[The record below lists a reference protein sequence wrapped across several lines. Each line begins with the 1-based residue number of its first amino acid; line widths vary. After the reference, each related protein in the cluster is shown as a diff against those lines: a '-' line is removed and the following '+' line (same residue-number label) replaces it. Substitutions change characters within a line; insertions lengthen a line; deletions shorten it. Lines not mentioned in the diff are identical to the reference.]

1 MPPFSGMRCLVV
13 DDEPRLRRV
22 LIRLLEGE
30 GFVCREAG
38 SGVEA
43 LALLEQEPVPLLIS
57 DLRMPEMDGVT
68 LLREVTARWPET
80 GVIVVTAGAVARGG
94 GRLHARSRDARVAL
108 RGEQRPRLGARQRSR
123 GHDRPGC
130 RAA

>member
-1 MPPFSGMRCLVV
+1 MSPFSGMRCLVV

-43 LALLEQEPVPLLIS
+43 LALLEQEPVRSEEHTSELQSLTNLVFRLLLAKKNYENLGTQMFS
-57 DLRMPEMDGVT
+57 RTDSQ
-68 LLREVTARWPET
+68 
-80 GVIVVTAGAVARGG
+80 GG
-94 GRLHARSRDARVAL
+94 GDKWHGRS
-108 RGEQRPRLGARQRSR
+108 
-123 GHDRPGC
+123 
-130 RAA
+130 